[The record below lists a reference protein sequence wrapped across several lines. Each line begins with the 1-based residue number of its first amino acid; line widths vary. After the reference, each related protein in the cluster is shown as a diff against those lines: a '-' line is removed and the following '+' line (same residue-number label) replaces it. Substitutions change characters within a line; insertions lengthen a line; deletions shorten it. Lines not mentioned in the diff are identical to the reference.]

1 MAMRL
6 VEKLV
11 WRKLMERQH
20 QLAILEDRKRD
31 GEEVNEMELELLRD
45 EVDMAKEE
53 LEETE

>member
-1 MAMRL
+1 MRL